1 MLELDGGL
9 ADLLLVQHWFVRR
22 WAGKIG
28 QILRFDGL
36 ASNARAGPFGLLCI
50 YLTLGFLLCLQGR
63 VGLHGLAIERLIG
76 ITAPGET
83 LDAPAGEP
91 GQLRGH
97 GVFQVVAKAQG
108 FAGGW
113 S

>member
-22 WAGKIG
+22 WAGKGG

-36 ASNARAGPFGLLCI
+36 ASNARAGLFDRLCI
-50 YLTLGFLLCLQGR
+50 VLTLDFLLGLQGR
-63 VGLHGLAIERLIG
+63 VGLHGLAVKRLIG
-76 ITAPGET
+76 ITAPGKT
-83 LDAPAGEP
+83 LDAPTSEP

-97 GVFQVVAKAQG
+97 GVFQVVAKA
-108 FAGGW
+108 
-113 S
+113 